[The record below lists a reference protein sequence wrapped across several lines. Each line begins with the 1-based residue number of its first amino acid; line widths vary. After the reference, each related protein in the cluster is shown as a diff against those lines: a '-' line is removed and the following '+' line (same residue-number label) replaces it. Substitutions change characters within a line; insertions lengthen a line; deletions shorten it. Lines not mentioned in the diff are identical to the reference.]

1 MEQDYFVD
9 NDGDGIGSEE
19 IVQACILTAGI
30 STLNGDCD
38 DTNPELHPLIT
49 EICDE
54 IDNCNGDIDEGL
66 LTTFYLDQDSDGF
79 WFYD

>member
-1 MEQDYFVD
+1 MD

-19 IVQACILTAGI
+19 NCTSGILTAGI

-54 IDNCNGDIDEGL
+54 IDNNCNGDIDEGL
-66 LTTFYLDQDSDGF
+66 LTTFYLIRILMVLVL
-79 WFYD
+79 